1 MKIAVYGTGGVGGYF
16 GGLLAHYENEVT
28 FIARG
33 AHLEAIR
40 ANGLQVFSTNGD
52 FHIYPAEA
60 TDNPAEIGV
69 VDYVIVAV
77 KDYHLDQII
86 PNISPMV
93 GSKTTVV
100 PLLNGVD
107 AHERIAHELGQSAV
121 VGGLCSIVSMIEA
134 PGVIRQPSK
143 LQRIRVGE
151 LDRKKSERVD
161 RLVDMWSAMGVDA
174 SQAKD
179 IYSAIWTKFVFI
191 ASFGGVSSLARVS
204 MGKILD
210 CPETRALYREAIA
223 EVVALANAQEIEL
236 AEDIV
241 ERTMKF
247 SESFEPSATSSMQRD
262 VAAGNPFE
270 LGAFSG
276 KIVSLGKKLEVEAPV
291 HAAIYALLKPLLRQA
306 LGD

>member
-1 MKIAVYGTGGVGGYF
+1 
-16 GGLLAHYENEVT
+16 
-28 FIARG
+28 
-33 AHLEAIR
+33 
-40 ANGLQVFSTNGD
+40 
-52 FHIYPAEA
+52 
-60 TDNPAEIGV
+60 
-69 VDYVIVAV
+69 
-77 KDYHLDQII
+77 
-86 PNISPMV
+86 
-93 GSKTTVV
+93 
-100 PLLNGVD
+100 
-107 AHERIAHELGQSAV
+107 
-121 VGGLCSIVSMIEA
+121 MIEA